1 MFFFLLHI
9 NSVLLRKD
17 GRDYDVIEG
26 ERELYWEWETDQ
38 RQSENVS
45 FKQHKTYLDIK
56 LRPQLILT
64 IK

>member
-1 MFFFLLHI
+1 M
-9 NSVLLRKD
+9 LRKD